1 MNNCSGEEGRGMMKC
16 SFVLLALASP
26 AALLAS
32 QAAAAPSNAQRF
44 GSCVAQSRPAQ
55 ARELLLASNSEEA
68 ARPLRSLVSD
78 DRCIS
83 KTFGNEPF
91 SPSDEAFSTPTL
103 RGNLAE
109 QLLLNQSAAVAA
121 LKPLPLEQK
130 RYTRAWF
137 AATGRHP
144 AVDEMAVCM
153 AATNPAG
160 IAGLIRTSPG
170 SSEEGAAFEAMTPA
184 LIKCLS
190 AGTQLNVSRDAIRA
204 AVADALYQRVANPL
218 LSTVGTKN

>member
-1 MNNCSGEEGRGMMKC
+1 MKH
-16 SFVLLALASP
+16 SLILLALASP

-32 QAAAAPSNAQRF
+32 RAAAAPSNAQRF
-44 GSCVAQSRPAQ
+44 GACVAQTRPAE
-55 ARELLLASNSEEA
+55 ARELLRASNSEDA
-68 ARPLRSLVSD
+68 ARPLRSLIND

-83 KTFGNEPF
+83 KAFGNEQF
-91 SPSDEAFSTPTL
+91 SATDEAFSTPTL

-109 QLLLNQSAAVAA
+109 QLLLNQPAAVAA

-153 AATNPAG
+153 AATNPAA
-160 IAGLIRTSPG
+160 IAALIMTSPG
-170 SSEEGAAFEAMTPA
+170 SLEEGAAFEAMSPA
-184 LIKCLS
+184 LTKCLS
-190 AGTQLNVSRDAIRA
+190 AGTQLDVSRNAVRA
-204 AVADALYQRVANPL
+204 AVADALYQRVTNPL